1 MCAEWKTVKK
11 QYDGFT
17 QCIWSIMIFHEDYAF
32 LLLSMKIMHL
42 SIFRHKQFQN
52 NVRSCWLTS
61 SGINMKSLLRLISM
75 FCFYIFHLTRKF
87 VIMII
92 TVLSIS
98 QWYLVINQALVSPNI
113 TFLNYCS
120 PQPVNT
126 VSHRWCF

>member
-11 QYDGFT
+11 QFDGFT

-42 SIFRHKQFQN
+42 SIFRHKRFQN

-61 SGINMKSLLRLISM
+61 SGINMKSLLRLISL

-87 VIMII
+87 VIYDHHCLIYFSMISCHQPS
-92 TVLSIS
+92 LSLTK
-98 QWYLVINQALVSPNI
+98 YNL
-113 TFLNYCS
+113 LNYCS